1 MGSRD
6 RARAVDVVVIG
17 AGLAGLEAARALAN
31 DHDVV
36 VVEARDRV
44 GGRTVGH
51 TFTNGVSVEM
61 GGQWIG
67 PTHTELLRL
76 VGELGLET
84 FPTYDDGEG
93 FTVFGGERRRWEGD
107 SFGLPPET
115 EAEIGRLHG
124 IIDELAER
132 IPLDAPW
139 DAPEAK
145 ELDAQTVESWLV
157 EATTDEVARTYFR
170 VLTPAVLAA
179 DTHEIPWLWFLFY
192 ARSGGSL
199 DYLITTRGGA
209 QDQRVVGGTHRI
221 AEAMA
226 AALPA
231 DTLVLGS
238 PVDRIRQAD
247 DAVHV
252 HHAGGEV
259 VAQLAIVTLPPMLA
273 GQIAYEPALP
283 QARETLTQAFP
294 MGSVVKFQVLYD
306 EPWWRA
312 EGLSGQV
319 VSFDDP
325 VSTTFDNSPASGNSG
340 VLLAFAEGHH
350 ARRLGGL
357 DPGARR
363 KIVVDCLERWFGP
376 RAADV
381 RGYAELDWSAEEFT
395 RGCYGGRPAAGV
407 LASIGPSL
415 REPVGRIQWAGAET
429 SPVSCGYMDGA
440 VRSGMTAAA
449 EVGASRW
456 RSVNAR

>member
-1 MGSRD
+1 MRARD
-6 RARAVDVVVIG
+6 RARVADVVVIG
-17 AGLAGLEAARALAN
+17 AGLAGLAAARALA
-31 DHDVV
+31 DRHDVV
-36 VVEARDRV
+36 VIEARDRV

-51 TFTNGVSVEM
+51 TFPNGVTVEM

-76 VGELGLET
+76 VGELRLET
-84 FPTYDDGEG
+84 FPTYDEGAG
-93 FTVFGGERRRWEGD
+93 FTVLGGERRRWDGV

-115 EAEIGRLHG
+115 EAEIERLHG
-124 IIDELAER
+124 IVDELAEQV
-132 IPLDAPW
+132 PLEAPW
-139 DAPEAK
+139 DAPNAE
-145 ELDAQTVESWLV
+145 ELDRQTVESWVV
-157 EATTDEVARTYFR
+157 EATSDELARTYFR
-170 VLTPAVLAA
+170 VLTPAVFAA

-231 DTLVLGS
+231 GSLVLGL
-238 PVDRIRQAD
+238 PVDRIRQTD

-259 VAQLAIVTLPPMLA
+259 IAQRAIVTLPPMLA
-273 GQIAYEPALP
+273 GRVAYEPALP
-283 QARETLTQAFP
+283 PARETLTQAFP
-294 MGSVVKFQVLYD
+294 MGNVMKFQVLYD

-312 EGLSGQV
+312 EGLSGQL

-325 VSTTFDNSPASGNSG
+325 ISTTFDNSPPDANAG
-340 VLLAFAEGHH
+340 VLLGFAEGHH
-350 ARRLGGL
+350 ARRLAGS
-357 DPGARR
+357 DPGERRQTVLACLARF
-363 KIVVDCLERWFGP
+363 FGP

-381 RGYAELDWSAEEFT
+381 RGYAEMDWSAEEFT
-395 RGCYGGRPAAGV
+395 RGCYGGRPAPGV
-407 LASIGPSL
+407 LASVGPRL
-415 REPVGRIQWAGAET
+415 RSPVGRIHWAGAES

-449 EVGASRW
+449 EVIAALRPAS
-456 RSVNAR
+456 